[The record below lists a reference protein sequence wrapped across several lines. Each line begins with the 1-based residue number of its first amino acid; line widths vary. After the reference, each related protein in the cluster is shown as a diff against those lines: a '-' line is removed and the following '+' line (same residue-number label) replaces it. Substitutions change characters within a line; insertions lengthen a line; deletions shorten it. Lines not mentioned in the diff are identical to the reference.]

1 MIKKIVLTIL
11 LLLSTST
18 LAAPMLVLDMR
29 NAPTL
34 PKNFRSSSGHLP
46 GNINTQG
53 LANLH
58 IAGGGEFSKE
68 SLKTMLNFLHT
79 KNVMIIDLR
88 QEPHGLLNSNAI
100 SWYAPENAANAGKKS
115 AQIEQ
120 EQAALLTALGEQKTA
135 IVNNILKKSPEGK
148 IEKVKTIEYLVHQ
161 ANSEQ
166 ELVNQ
171 MNLKYKRIYVQD
183 HHIPSEKEVDRF
195 LEIARNLP
203 ENRWIYFHCRA
214 GEARTSTFMIMYD
227 IYRNAKQVSL
237 SDIFVRQTLL
247 GGKNFSQLPEQD
259 SPKFKLAVERL
270 QFIKR
275 FYEYAH
281 NNTDNYATSW
291 SDWVKLHSVQ
301 TALL

>member
-1 MIKKIVLTIL
+1 M
-11 LLLSTST
+11 
-18 LAAPMLVLDMR
+18 
-29 NAPTL
+29 
-34 PKNFRSSSGHLP
+34 
-46 GNINTQG
+46 
-53 LANLH
+53 
-58 IAGGGEFSKE
+58 
-68 SLKTMLNFLHT
+68 
-79 KNVMIIDLR
+79 
-88 QEPHGLLNSNAI
+88 
-100 SWYAPENAANAGKKS
+100 
-115 AQIEQ
+115 
-120 EQAALLTALGEQKTA
+120 
-135 IVNNILKKSPEGK
+135 
-148 IEKVKTIEYLVHQ
+148 HQ